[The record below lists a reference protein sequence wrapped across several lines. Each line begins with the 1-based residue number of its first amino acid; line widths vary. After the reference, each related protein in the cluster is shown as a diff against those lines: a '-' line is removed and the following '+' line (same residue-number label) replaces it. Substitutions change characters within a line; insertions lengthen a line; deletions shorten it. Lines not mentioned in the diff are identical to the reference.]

1 MFADS
6 WEDAE
11 ALLADAAGMAPPA
24 RAALLDERCSH
35 SPELRAEVE
44 SLLAA
49 LEDGHAFLEPEGP
62 PPNVHAS
69 FAPGAYTRPGVGT
82 SVGPYRL
89 VELIAEGG
97 MGTVFRAERAD
108 GEFWHE
114 IAVKIVAAPDPSGIR
129 RFRSE
134 RQSLAALQHPHIVA
148 LLDGGTLPS
157 GHAYLAMEHVRG
169 VPITAYCRQRRLGL
183 DDRLRLFTQVAL
195 AVQHAHERHIVHR
208 DLKPSNVLVTAD
220 GAPKVL
226 DFGIAKLL
234 DDAAAGAAAG
244 ATIPGFGPLTPDYA
258 SPEQFR
264 GTPVTPASDVYALGV
279 LLFEMLT
286 GDRPYLT
293 AGKPFDEVLDV
304 VLADD
309 RPAPSDTAGLD
320 DLPYPIAALRG
331 GVDAIVLKA
340 MATAPAGRYATAG
353 ELAADVRRHMEG
365 LPPAA
370 LAAKTAAAPTGR
382 ARTTMLARAAAL
394 LTCVVLAIAGSHEAP
409 PGRAA
414 ASVPVARTRRP
425 PGSLPRPGDSARAA
439 ARAAYERGLRI
450 WRTRT
455 GLAGAIAE
463 YRRAIA
469 IDPGFALAHVA
480 LADAYAVQA
489 SPSFEA
495 EREVV
500 EAFRLDPDL
509 GEAHASQGFIRM
521 FHYWDWAGAEAA
533 LRRAVAL
540 APDYAQAH
548 QWLGSCLMLTRRFD
562 EARASLERAERLAP
576 GSPSILL
583 DLGLLAYYSGDDR
596 AAARYCEQAR
606 AAEDVSYHP
615 ADDCLVRVYQ
625 QTGRYREA
633 WEMDEWMLGTTR
645 PTRGNYAQRLRDGT
659 RLWLEKTVPYAR
671 GEVIAAGL
679 VNPNMPYRMAE
690 AFARL
695 GDREAAIAW
704 LDTAAGRHAFL
715 MPYANVDPVFASLR
729 DGGGFRRILAR
740 MGLASP

>member
-11 ALLADAAGMAPPA
+11 ALLADAAGVAPPA
-24 RAALLDERCSH
+24 RAALLDERCAH
-35 SPELRAEVE
+35 SLELRAEVE

-62 PPNVHAS
+62 PPIMHAS

-82 SVGPYRL
+82 DVGPYRL
-89 VELIAEGG
+89 VERIAEGG

-108 GEFWHE
+108 GEFRHE

-129 RFRSE
+129 RFRAE
-134 RQSLAALQHPHIVA
+134 RQSLAALQHPHIVT
-148 LLDGGTLPS
+148 LLDGGALPS

-169 VPITAYCRQRRLGL
+169 VAITTYCRERRLNLEG
-183 DDRLRLFTQVAL
+183 RLRLFHQVTL
-195 AVQHAHERHIVHR
+195 AVHHAHERHIVHR
-208 DLKPSNVLVTAD
+208 DIKPSNVLVTPD
-220 GAPKVL
+220 GVPKVL

-244 ATIPGFGPLTPDYA
+244 ATIPGLGPLTPDYA

-264 GTPVTPASDVYALGV
+264 GLPTTPASDVYALGV

-286 GDRPYLT
+286 GTKPYVT
-293 AGKPFDEVLDV
+293 TGRPFDEVLDL
-304 VLADD
+304 VLADS
-309 RPAPSDTAGLD
+309 RPAPSAATGAEA
-320 DLPYPIAALRG
+320 DLPYPLVSLRG
-331 GVDAIVLKA
+331 DIDAIVLKA
-340 MATAPAGRYATAG
+340 MANAPEERYTSAG
-353 ELAADVRRHMEG
+353 ELAGDVMRHMDG
-365 LPPAA
+365 VPVAA
-370 LAAKTAAAPTGR
+370 RRRKKAAEPGR
-382 ARTTMLARAAAL
+382 IVTMAARAAAL
-394 LTCVVLAIAGSHEAP
+394 IACAALALATIGELPHGKASASAP
-409 PGRAA
+409 AAPG
-414 ASVPVARTRRP
+414 ASILSPH
-425 PGSLPRPGDSARAA
+425 PGKPTIAA
-439 ARAAYERGLRI
+439 AREAYERGRRI

-480 LADAYAVQA
+480 LADTYAVQA
-489 SPSFEA
+489 SPSPEA

-500 EAFRLDPDL
+500 EAFRLEPDL

-562 EARASLERAERLAP
+562 EARASLERAERLDP

-583 DLGLLAYYSGDDR
+583 DLGLLAYYSGDDLG
-596 AAARYCEQAR
+596 ATRYCEQAR

-645 PTRGNYAQRLRDGT
+645 PTRGSHAQRLRDGT

-679 VNPNMPYRMAE
+679 VNPNMAYRMAE